1 VIGSPRSTYYLPTR
15 STCTVPNPHRADS
28 IALTLDASRL
38 DLSRAAGEVSP
49 LMRQLNLFGSA
60 GIRPEAPAP
69 FPPPDREQTPAADL
83 SDAAL
88 IAAIPDAGQATCQ
101 ALTGEAARRKL
112 VAAVPALDALCRR
125 FKGFG
130 LEHAV
135 PEQTASL
142 QALSLIGGPDA
153 TAAVRRILAGDVVSD
168 PGQREAVRAAAALRC
183 ILPEQTAAA
192 LLRHADP
199 VIRAQACRCVP
210 RSTQVTA
217 LLTSLLDDLNPG
229 VATEAA
235 KALGHMGR
243 TEARPW
249 LVRLLRQS
257 PDAELVEAVT
267 PVADEECVV
276 LLGRIARQHAAL
288 RDAALAALEEIET
301 PRAAAILAAFG
312 NQGESRPEG

>member
-1 VIGSPRSTYYLPTR
+1 LTSPAQRERFFPT
-15 STCTVPNPHRADS
+15 
-28 IALTLDASRL
+28 
-38 DLSRAAGEVSP
+38 
-49 LMRQLNLFGSA
+49 MRQLDLFASA
-60 GIRPEAPAP
+60 GVRREES
-69 FPPPDREQTPAADL
+69 PPWPSPHAEQTPAADL
-83 SDAAL
+83 SDAGL
-88 IAAIPDAGQATCQ
+88 IAAIPNAGQTACQ

-112 VAAVPALDALCRR
+112 VAAVPALEALCRR

-142 QALSLIGGPDA
+142 QALSAIGGPDA
-153 TAAVRRILAGDVVSD
+153 IAAVRRILAGDVVSA
-168 PGQREAVRAAAALRC
+168 PGQHEAVRAAAVLRC
-183 ILPEQTAAA
+183 ILPEPTATA

-199 VIRAQACRCVP
+199 TIRAQACRCVP
-210 RSTQVTA
+210 RTAQVA
-217 LLTSLLDDLNPG
+217 VLLISLLEDLNPG

-249 LVRLLRQS
+249 LARLLRQS

-267 PVADEECVV
+267 AVADEDCVV
-276 LLGRIARQHAAL
+276 LLGRIARQQPAL
-288 RDAALAALEEIET
+288 HDAVLAALEASET
-301 PRAAAILAAFG
+301 PRAAAILAALG